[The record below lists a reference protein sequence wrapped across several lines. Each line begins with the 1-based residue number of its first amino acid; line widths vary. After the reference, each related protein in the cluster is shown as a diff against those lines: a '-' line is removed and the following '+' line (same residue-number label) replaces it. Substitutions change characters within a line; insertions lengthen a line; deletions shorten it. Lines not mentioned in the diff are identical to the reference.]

1 MGREKLVIV
10 GGGVAGLGLASAL
23 GRQGKA
29 SKQIAP
35 DITVLDRDSA
45 HVWKPMLH
53 TIAAGTSDISQQQTT
68 YIAQARDCGFTYQP
82 GELAGIE
89 RNLKKVLVK
98 ELRAPDGRLLLPERS
113 IAYDTLVVAVGSQAK
128 DRSEERRDG
137 TDGVRMG

>member
-1 MGREKLVIV
+1 
-10 GGGVAGLGLASAL
+10 
-23 GRQGKA
+23 
-29 SKQIAP
+29 
-35 DITVLDRDSA
+35 
-45 HVWKPMLH
+45 MLH

-113 IAYDTLVVAVGSQAK
+113 IAYDTLVVAVGSQANDFGTPGVK
-128 DRSEERRDG
+128 EHCYMIDSDRKSTRLNSSH
-137 TDGVRMG
+137 